1 MNSIL
6 TLPALFYICMASYSI
21 SLVVNALRK
30 LRVYKQADYLLV
42 ILHGLFLLITLML
55 FGRELSWWEFVNQGI
70 QLHLPWYGLLLFS
83 GVLYA
88 LTYAVFKTESPG
100 WIWLIV
106 IILIVAMAVLSDAR
120 SLYPGDLNWVR
131 QGEGYSHSVLSIVI
145 QAVGWGIFVILSSI
159 QVLQVY
165 RVTERTVVKHR
176 AIYWTAALILY
187 MGSSVLYL
195 MDHYLSGSL
204 LLIFTTIILNFLV
217 LTYRLPDLKFL
228 AFQTISFS
236 LSGIIIVLLYALGFL
251 ILEIFFGDYSWY
263 KPVYNGAFF
272 FLIALIFFSPV
283 YHQVKVI
290 LEKLMI
296 RERNRNQEIRNYSKT
311 LSSILDIELLSKVTI
326 ELICETMEVN
336 QGTLYLV
343 DQIDPEKD
351 PPNWHLRAVQGTT
364 VTMPDLDFLPG
375 HSPITKVL
383 ADEKRPL
390 TQSELEFIPKFQT
403 IPENILSWIKNLEV
417 EALVPIHT
425 EDEWIG
431 LFALSQKRSG
441 ASFTDDEIELL
452 STLAD
457 QTSVALQNARL
468 VESLT
473 NIDNQLRRAKASKN
487 TALDKIEQIKKSAS
501 DIISI
506 KAHELRSPLTVVSG
520 YTQLLANDTKLMGD
534 EYYAELIKG
543 ILSGSEGLQN
553 IIENMIS
560 TANIT
565 PSNLKIGTHPISL
578 YSIVD
583 SICRDLQSKVQ
594 VRKITLSHDNL
605 GEIPAVYGDSEALTK
620 VFEILINYAMTHT
633 PSGGKITITGRH
645 IPPRSDLLKW
655 EGAEIIVCDTGIG
668 IDHEAQDRFFQD
680 HMNPFL
686 ADFSL
691 LDEIADREEKP
702 GEQLAIARSIIEAH
716 NGRVWVE
723 RMEKDKENLPGSE
736 FHVVLPLEQQSNPTQ
751 PEQ

>member
-6 TLPALFYICMASYSI
+6 TLPALFYICMAAYSI

-55 FGRELSWWEFVNQGI
+55 FGRELSWWEFLNQGI

-131 QGEGYSHSVLSIVI
+131 QGEGYSRSVLSTVI
-145 QAVGWGIFVILSSI
+145 QVVGWGIFVILSSI

-195 MDHYLSGSL
+195 SDHYLSGSL

-296 RERNRNQEIRNYSKT
+296 RERNRNQEIRSYSKT

-375 HSPITKVL
+375 HSPIAKVL
-383 ADEKRPL
+383 AVEKRPL

-723 RMEKDKENLPGSE
+723 RMEKDKEHLPGSE

-751 PEQ
+751 PKQ